1 MGAQKWEALKG
12 GEGEPRNLDK
22 GRRRQEAIKKALFF
36 ALNTWLGGPIL
47 MGKIGDSDT
56 KSNDV
61 DEEQRGLTNIRSLL
75 KAGGY
80 TYAEFQAIINR
91 ITEQKTRRTWE
102 MILFIAYLALMEV
115 PSNTRISP
123 DAFRRRFV
131 NTK

>member
-1 MGAQKWEALKG
+1 
-12 GEGEPRNLDK
+12 
-22 GRRRQEAIKKALFF
+22 
-36 ALNTWLGGPIL
+36 

-91 ITEQKTRRTWE
+91 ITEQKTKGIYE
-102 MILFIAYLALMEV
+102 MVPYMSHMAPMEV
-115 PSNTRISP
+115 PFGI
-123 DAFRRRFV
+123 
-131 NTK
+131 